1 MWYIAGGSSVLSK
14 SVPDGFPVVA
24 SSTLRPLTC
33 IASGDS
39 LLTWVSVKSQFFSE
53 HAHSGCTCAE
63 AQGGF
68 VFSQVMTDRA
78 CRGRDVTGRR
88 TSVGSAWSS
97 TRHVTEAKA
106 GIFS

>member
-53 HAHSGCTCAE
+53 HAHSVQLVVLVLRPRVAL
-63 AQGGF
+63 
-68 VFSQVMTDRA
+68 FSHR
-78 CRGRDVTGRR
+78 
-88 TSVGSAWSS
+88 
-97 TRHVTEAKA
+97 
-106 GIFS
+106 